1 MTARGKGL
9 GEAGLLRGL
18 SFQVRVCACFPPLHG
33 VMVIAPRPRSFG
45 DGRQEQRTRQ
55 WHTTESGDVILRQGS
70 VFQARPWAWERES
83 VRLCVS

>member
-9 GEAGLLRGL
+9 MEAGLVRGL
-18 SFQVRVCACFPPLHG
+18 SFQVRVCLFSSFAWCDGDCPQ
-33 VMVIAPRPRSFG
+33 PRSFG

-55 WHTTESGDVILRQGS
+55 WHTTESGDVILWRGS

-83 VRLCVS
+83 VQLYVS